1 MELEKTYR
9 VTGMTCEHCEASV
22 REEVELLT
30 GVSSA
35 AADRTAKSL
44 VVRGDQLDD
53 TAIKAAVDAIG
64 YELHA

>member
-1 MELEKTYR
+1 METEKTYR

-30 GVSSA
+30 GVSA
-35 AADRTAKSL
+35 ATADRTAERL

-53 TAIKAAVDAIG
+53 TSIKAAVDSIG
-64 YELHA
+64 YELHV